1 VYVEAGDLIMIG
13 EEDFEYSSHQNP
25 YMAQA
30 MLKMMDEDQQQ
41 QGN

>member
-1 VYVEAGDLIMIG
+1 MIG

-30 MLKMMDEDQQQ
+30 MMRFMEEEKQQQ
-41 QGN
+41 QQAKQ

>member
-1 VYVEAGDLIMIG
+1 MIG

-30 MLKMMDEDQQQ
+30 MLKMMDQDNQVE
-41 QGN
+41 